1 MAAESACRPF
11 LADFMEVK
19 SSIWA
24 GPDKNA
30 IVYFLR
36 GGGLLNF
43 VACVELDEWI
53 EESCSLKRPW
63 WEQ

>member
-1 MAAESACRPF
+1 MV
-11 LADFMEVK
+11 VK

-24 GPDKNA
+24 GPDIHA
-30 IVYFLR
+30 VVYFLR
-36 GGGLLNF
+36 GGGLLDF

-63 WEQ
+63 REQ

>member
-11 LADFMEVK
+11 LADFMVVK

-24 GPDKNA
+24 GPDICA
-30 IVYFLR
+30 VVYFLR
-36 GGGLLNF
+36 GGGLLDF

-63 WEQ
+63 REQ

>member
-1 MAAESACRPF
+1 

>member
-11 LADFMEVK
+11 LADFMEVE
-19 SSIWA
+19 SSICA
-24 GPDKNA
+24 GSDKRA
-30 IVYFLR
+30 AVYFLR

-63 WEQ
+63 REQ